1 MYVGGN
7 QKGNDIVLSK
17 PGVVQWNLSVTTTS
31 LIKFIACDLF
41 INVF

>member
-1 MYVGGN
+1 MYGGGN
-7 QKGNDIVLSK
+7 QKGNDIVLSEL
-17 PGVVQWNLSVTTTS
+17 GVVQWNLSVTTTS